1 MRGGGTD
8 GAGPRRG
15 ADRRGREGLE
25 RKARICKGICG
36 LASHSSFANVLPRRQ
51 SVPEVANKERS
62 AALSVEG
69 ARAESQ

>member
-36 LASHSSFANVLPRRQ
+36 HSSFANVLPRRQ